1 MFVLF
6 VEGTCYSTENSNRG
20 APSPKQPI
28 TGQDHIQVS
37 AWLWIS
43 ILDHQKPEQ
52 LFKFQVL
59 VARVKF
65 IAPS

>member
-37 AWLWIS
+37 A
-43 ILDHQKPEQ
+43 
-52 LFKFQVL
+52 
-59 VARVKF
+59 
-65 IAPS
+65 